1 MKLASVKKS
10 NIKILLVDDEP
21 DIIEIL
27 TYNLSKEGY
36 QVFSAF
42 NGKQALDVANKIIP
56 NLIILDVMM
65 PVMDGIETCKNLRKD
80 RRYRDTIIMILSARS
95 EDYSH
100 LKAFDVGADDYVNKP
115 IKPKVLN
122 SKISA
127 LLRRFNKYTRS
138 EIIHGDLTINLDE
151 HKVTLNNKKI
161 YLPKKEFGLLR
172 LLASQP
178 NKVFEREVIME
189 TVWGNDVVVGDRTI
203 DVHIR
208 KLREKIGN
216 IYFETIKGVGYK
228 FIFNENT
235 E

>member
-1 MKLASVKKS
+1 
-10 NIKILLVDDEP
+10 
-21 DIIEIL
+21 
-27 TYNLSKEGY
+27 
-36 QVFSAF
+36 
-42 NGKQALDVANKIIP
+42 
-56 NLIILDVMM
+56 
-65 PVMDGIETCKNLRKD
+65 
-80 RRYRDTIIMILSARS
+80 
-95 EDYSH
+95 
-100 LKAFDVGADDYVNKP
+100 
-115 IKPKVLN
+115 VLN

-127 LLRRFNKYTRS
+127 LLRRFNKDTRA

-151 HKVTLNNKKI
+151 YKVTLNNKKI
-161 YLPKKEFGLLR
+161 SLPRKEFGLLR

-208 KLREKIGN
+208 KLRQKIGN
-216 IYFETIKGVGYK
+216 SYFETVKGVGYK